1 MREKT
6 FTFDFN
12 LNAWIRGLEIEADS
26 YEEALEK
33 FKMMSF
39 SDIALNG
46 YAKDFEVSDVDV
58 EYEEQDDDE
67 FDYEDDYEDDE
78 Y

>member
-1 MREKT
+1 MNEKT

-12 LNAWIRGLEIEADS
+12 LNAWIRELEIEADS

-39 SDIALNG
+39 SDIALHG
-46 YAKDFEVSDVDV
+46 YAKDFEISDVDV

-67 FDYEDDYEDDE
+67 LDYEDDE

>member
-1 MREKT
+1 MNEKT

-12 LNAWIRGLEIEADS
+12 LSAWISELEIEADS

-39 SDIALNG
+39 SDIALHG
-46 YAKDFEVSDVDV
+46 YVKDFGVSEVEV

-67 FDYEDDYEDDE
+67 LDYEDDE

>member
-1 MREKT
+1 M
-6 FTFDFN
+6 
-12 LNAWIRGLEIEADS
+12 EIEADS

-39 SDIALNG
+39 SDIALHG

-58 EYEEQDDDE
+58 EYEEQG
-67 FDYEDDYEDDE
+67 
-78 Y
+78 